1 MQAPFPLQALG
12 PDIYASPQLTPESMP
27 EVARAGF
34 LSVINNRPDFEG
46 GTEQPSSTNLHQAAQ
61 AAGLSYAFVPVSPGR
76 YTADDL
82 TQMGHLLATLPKP
95 ILLFCRSGA
104 RSSQLYQLTTSSR
117 QSSHP

>member
-1 MQAPFPLQALG
+1 MKAPLAMQALG
-12 PDIYASPQLTPESMP
+12 PDVYASSQLTPEAMP

-46 GTEQPSSTNLHQAAQ
+46 GAEQPTHTELHQAAQ

-76 YTADDL
+76 YAADDVS
-82 TQMGHLLATLPKP
+82 QMSHLLGTLPKP

-104 RSSQLYQLTTSSR
+104 RSSQLYQLATPSNPNS
-117 QSSHP
+117 QL